1 MSDYP
6 QCSAKACRA
15 AASWVLV
22 WHNPKLHR
30 SDYEKRWLACEGHR
44 GSLSGFLEVRGLL
57 RRVEPLPT
65 PPADQVPGRTAP
77 K

>member
-22 WHNPKLHR
+22 WNNPKLHAP
-30 SDYEKRWLACEGHR
+30 DYEKRWLACDEHR
-44 GSLSGFLEVRGLL
+44 GSLSGFLGLRGML
-57 RRVEPLPT
+57 RRVEPLH
-65 PPADQVPGRTAP
+65 PPADQLPGRTAP